1 MREIFWIQRVASV
14 DELIFIKWKI
24 RCENLMKYTAR
35 VEKARKISIKNNT
48 KLKHVFQ
55 LVAK

>member
-14 DELIFIKWKI
+14 DELIFIKSKI
-24 RCENLMKYTAR
+24 RENLMKYTAR